1 MKLFESGEEIMPWTV
16 KPLREIAQKKSLE
29 YLATDALE
37 TQVRAIWLAWK
48 IIYLSDLSQTDKL
61 KRAAAA
67 QKIAALSMNSALLK
81 ELSKKGKVEE
91 RQIPV
96 TVEFNKKKK

>member
-37 TQVRAIWLAWK
+37 TQVRAIW
-48 IIYLSDLSQTDKL
+48 
-61 KRAAAA
+61 
-67 QKIAALSMNSALLK
+67 
-81 ELSKKGKVEE
+81 
-91 RQIPV
+91 
-96 TVEFNKKKK
+96 